1 MSLFHCLLL
10 MGHLHRMGTGNDDD
24 MPGPSGYQDPVVPDE
39 NMPYDDPGDDSPN
52 LGGTGGGPFGP
63 GPGPPGNQGGS
74 DPDLPSG
81 EIEFHYGPG
90 GNPPP
95 HYPGGG
101 AAVPVPDDSDSSIE
115 LIPDG
120 AYGPSPDDDHPP
132 YPMEVHTEPPPPGG
146 PPDAPGAQQ
155 PFANPDQIMQPPPH
169 VPQATPQPIV
179 PLPKHPHF
187 PLPGVMRPPSPRNV
201 PLTRSSGL
209 HPDDTGPKAKLRFPS
224 VGMKIPPPMKIAPTP
239 VPIQPVSVPKFRAP
253 ATPVVTLPG
262 QGVKDKGF
270 PADPDLEPENE
281 PGSSSNDPP
290 AVPGL
295 PVTEGEFPI
304 IHETPAPSDQAPIPE
319 TGSDSDSA
327 ATVDYREHQ
336 SSLLTLVEGD
346 EDILIELPSDFKVP
360 NLVPLDGDGF
370 ASWLTRQD
378 KVKAG
383 TVTPEMQRRYA
394 KEIRLAKL
402 DEFKSYLDNG
412 ALRLADKRK
421 LSRDINFLTGRWV
434 LTVKVDKNG
443 FFSKFKARWVCRGF
457 QDKHAWE
464 QQTDSPTATRYG
476 FRLVAQCAANNYWDL
491 FHLDLKTAFLRG
503 NTTTPNRAVSSFS
516 CRTTSVCLPGW

>member
-1 MSLFHCLLL
+1 MDRDRDLLVI
-10 MGHLHRMGTGNDDD
+10 H
-24 MPGPSGYQDPVVPDE
+24 
-39 NMPYDDPGDDSPN
+39 GDN
-52 LGGTGGGPFGP
+52 
-63 GPGPPGNQGGS
+63 

-81 EIEFHYGPG
+81 EIEFQYGPG
-90 GNPPP
+90 GNPLP
-95 HYPGGG
+95 HHPGGS
-101 AAVPVPDDSDSSIE
+101 ASVPVPDDSDSSME

-120 AYGPSPDDDHPP
+120 VYGPSPDDDH
-132 YPMEVHTEPPPPGG
+132 
-146 PPDAPGAQQ
+146 
-155 PFANPDQIMQPPPH
+155 
-169 VPQATPQPIV
+169 
-179 PLPKHPHF
+179 
-187 PLPGVMRPPSPRNV
+187 PPSPRNV

-224 VGMKIPPPMKIAPTP
+224 VGMKIPPPMKIAPAPKPSTP
-239 VPIQPVSVPKFRAP
+239 VPIQAVAVPESRIPV
-253 ATPVVTLPG
+253 TPVVTLPG

-319 TGSDSDSA
+319 AGSDSDSD
-327 ATVDYREHQ
+327 ATVDYRDQQ
-336 SSLLTLVEGD
+336 SSLLALVEGD

-360 NLVPLDGDGF
+360 DFVPLDGDKF

-457 QDKHAWE
+457 QDKHAWQ

-476 FRLVAQCAANNYWDL
+476 FRLVAQCDANNYWDL
-491 FHLDLKTAFLRG
+491 FHLDLKTAFLQG
-503 NTTTPNRAVSSFS
+503 EHYNTESRSVIIQLPSDIGLPPWMVG
-516 CRTTSVCLPGW
+516 VCLRPVYGLNDAPRRWWNRLDKFLVSIGLEPTRADRCTYVAYQGIEAQKPKPQKAKYVQEEGSPFGEESSMYSASAGSYLNEVALNALNCYAYDEGSQSTSDTAEERSLLQFC

>member
-1 MSLFHCLLL
+1 
-10 MGHLHRMGTGNDDD
+10 
-24 MPGPSGYQDPVVPDE
+24 
-39 NMPYDDPGDDSPN
+39 
-52 LGGTGGGPFGP
+52 
-63 GPGPPGNQGGS
+63 
-74 DPDLPSG
+74 
-81 EIEFHYGPG
+81 
-90 GNPPP
+90 
-95 HYPGGG
+95 
-101 AAVPVPDDSDSSIE
+101 
-115 LIPDG
+115 
-120 AYGPSPDDDHPP
+120 
-132 YPMEVHTEPPPPGG
+132 
-146 PPDAPGAQQ
+146 
-155 PFANPDQIMQPPPH
+155 
-169 VPQATPQPIV
+169 
-179 PLPKHPHF
+179 
-187 PLPGVMRPPSPRNV
+187 
-201 PLTRSSGL
+201 
-209 HPDDTGPKAKLRFPS
+209 
-224 VGMKIPPPMKIAPTP
+224 MKIAPTP
-239 VPIQPVSVPKFRAP
+239 VPIQPVSIPKSRIP
-253 ATPVVTLPG
+253 VTPVVTLPG

-270 PADPDLEPENE
+270 PADPDLEPEDE
-281 PGSSSNDPP
+281 LGSSSNDPP
-290 AVPGL
+290 VVPGL

-304 IHETPAPSDQAPIPE
+304 THETPAPSDQVPIPE
-319 TGSDSDSA
+319 TGSDSD
-327 ATVDYREHQ
+327 ATVDYREQQ

-360 NLVPLDGDGF
+360 KFVPLDGDGF

-412 ALRLADKRK
+412 ALRLADKHK

-491 FHLDLKTAFLRG
+491 FHLDLKTAFLQGGTLQHRIAQCHHSAAKRHRFASLDG
-503 NTTTPNRAVSSFS
+503 RCLSS
-516 CRTTSVCLPGW
+516 TGLWVE

>member
-1 MSLFHCLLL
+1 M
-10 MGHLHRMGTGNDDD
+10 
-24 MPGPSGYQDPVVPDE
+24 
-39 NMPYDDPGDDSPN
+39 
-52 LGGTGGGPFGP
+52 
-63 GPGPPGNQGGS
+63 
-74 DPDLPSG
+74 
-81 EIEFHYGPG
+81 
-90 GNPPP
+90 
-95 HYPGGG
+95 
-101 AAVPVPDDSDSSIE
+101 E

-120 AYGPSPDDDHPP
+120 DHPP
-132 YPMEVHTEPPPPGG
+132 YPMEIHTEPHPPGG
-146 PPDAPGAQQ
+146 PPDAPEAKQ
-155 PFANPDQIMQPPPH
+155 PFANPDQITQPPPH
-169 VPQATPQPIV
+169 APQTAPQPIV
-179 PLPKHPHF
+179 PLPKHPYF
-187 PLPGVMRPPSPRNV
+187 PLPGVMRSPSPRNV
-201 PLTRSSGL
+201 PLTWSSGL
-209 HPDDTGPKAKLRFPS
+209 HPDDAGPKATLRFPS
-224 VGMKIPPPMKIAPTP
+224 VGMKIPPPMQIASTP
-239 VPIQPVSVPKFRAP
+239 KQSAPMPIQPVSVPKSR
-253 ATPVVTLPG
+253 TPVTPMVSLPG

-304 IHETPAPSDQAPIPE
+304 IHEAPAPSDQAPIPE
-319 TGSDSDSA
+319 AGSDSDSD
-327 ATVDYREHQ
+327 ATVDYRDQQ
-336 SSLLTLVEGD
+336 SSLLALVEGD
-346 EDILIELPSDFKVP
+346 EDILIEWPSDFTVP
-360 NLVPLDGDGF
+360 DFVPLDGDKF

-394 KEIRLAKL
+394 QEIRVAKL

-464 QQTDSPTATRYG
+464 QQTDSPTATRYE
-476 FRLVAQCAANNYWDL
+476 FRLVVQCAANNYWDL
-491 FHLDLKTAFLRG
+491 FHLDLKTAFLQG
-503 NTTTPNRAVSSFS
+503 KHYNTESRSVIIQLPSDIGLPPWMVG
-516 CRTTSVCLPGW
+516 VCLRPVYGLNDAPRRWWNRLDKFLVSIGLEPTIDALMWAIRALNQASKG

>member
-1 MSLFHCLLL
+1 M
-10 MGHLHRMGTGNDDD
+10 
-24 MPGPSGYQDPVVPDE
+24 
-39 NMPYDDPGDDSPN
+39 
-52 LGGTGGGPFGP
+52 
-63 GPGPPGNQGGS
+63 
-74 DPDLPSG
+74 
-81 EIEFHYGPG
+81 
-90 GNPPP
+90 
-95 HYPGGG
+95 
-101 AAVPVPDDSDSSIE
+101 PVPDDSDSSIE

-146 PPDAPGAQQ
+146 PPDAPGAKQ

-169 VPQATPQPIV
+169 VPQAAPQPIV
-179 PLPKHPHF
+179 PLPKHPRF

-239 VPIQPVSVPKFRAP
+239 VPIQPVSVPKSRVP

-304 IHETPAPSDQAPIPE
+304 IHETPAPSDQVPIPE
-319 TGSDSDSA
+319 TGSDSDSD

-336 SSLLTLVEGD
+336 SSLVTLVEGD
-346 EDILIELPSDFKVP
+346 EDILIELPSDFKV
-360 NLVPLDGDGF
+360 
-370 ASWLTRQD
+370 R
-378 KVKAG
+378 
-383 TVTPEMQRRYA
+383 
-394 KEIRLAKL
+394 
-402 DEFKSYLDNG
+402 
-412 ALRLADKRK
+412 
-421 LSRDINFLTGRWV
+421 
-434 LTVKVDKNG
+434 
-443 FFSKFKARWVCRGF
+443 F

-476 FRLVAQCAANNYWDL
+476 FRLVAQCAA
-491 FHLDLKTAFLRG
+491 
-503 NTTTPNRAVSSFS
+503 
-516 CRTTSVCLPGW
+516 CCQ